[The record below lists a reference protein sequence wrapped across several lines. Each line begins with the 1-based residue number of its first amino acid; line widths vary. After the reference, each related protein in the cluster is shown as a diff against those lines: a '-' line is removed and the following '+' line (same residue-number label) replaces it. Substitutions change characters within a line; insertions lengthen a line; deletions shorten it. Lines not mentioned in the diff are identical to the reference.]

1 MLMHASGVISLM
13 VQVEH
18 IILALDQ
25 SGELRHAFEYVH
37 IETIFGLSGGHVGLL
52 NALST
57 AAWVA

>member
-25 SGELRHAFEYVH
+25 SAELRHLGVC
-37 IETIFGLSGGHVGLL
+37 IETIFGLSGGHVGLH
-52 NALST
+52 SMP
-57 AAWVA
+57 